1 MGLYLGQNLQT
12 DWPLSCLFLLCD
24 RLVDQS
30 TLRKSVKNVSAWN
43 TFFFSQ
49 SNIVLHPPVFHC
61 TELHT
66 QETRHSFKVIFWP
79 PALVF
84 TFLQFLA
91 HQLLYSI
98 HQLPFTN
105 FVCHLALGRF
115 IIIIPFFFS
124 VRKTAARCLWKQ
136 GRLEPQAWTSCDPK
150 SKITRC

>member
-43 TFFFSQ
+43 TFFFPSQ
-49 SNIVLHPPVFHC
+49 ILSYIHLYFTAQSYTPRRRGTHLKSFSDHQPSFLHFSNFWLISCFTLFINYLLLTLSATWHW
-61 TELHT
+61 EGLSS
-66 QETRHSFKVIFWP
+66 SF
-79 PALVF
+79 L
-84 TFLQFLA
+84 
-91 HQLLYSI
+91 
-98 HQLPFTN
+98 
-105 FVCHLALGRF
+105 
-115 IIIIPFFFS
+115 FFFS